1 MQRPNPGAIYNV
13 VDDDPAGRACVMAF
27 AAELLRAQPVPALDS
42 LSTSSCNAASHPLQ
56 ADSRSSVKSS
66 QQPAQVGG
74 VDGPSDTGSMVKG
87 GRRAEKRVCNAKIK
101 AELSWALEFPSYR
114 EGLAAIHAGDLRP
127 FS

>member
-1 MQRPNPGAIYNV
+1 MQRPNPGAVYNV

-27 AAELLRAQPVPALDS
+27 AAELLRTQPVSPVDS
-42 LSTSSCNAASHPLQ
+42 LGASSCDAASHPVQ
-56 ADSRSSVKSS
+56 PGSSSTVKSS
-66 QQPAQVGG
+66 QQPTQVGA
-74 VDGPSDTGSMVKG
+74 VDGPSDTGSVVKS

-127 FS
+127 FG